1 MWRFLLT
8 LETEVPKW
16 DDIDLSLIGIPNMKY
31 LENQHIVLEVLTSD
45 YFPLGQAVVS
55 LKVDLLHSLFHS

>member
-1 MWRFLLT
+1 
-8 LETEVPKW
+8 
-16 DDIDLSLIGIPNMKY
+16 MKY

-55 LKVDLLHSLFHS
+55 LKVRRLLSS